1 MPSRKRAV
9 EKRATNAMSPA
20 SRAPRKR
27 ILKSAKINRPVGWSS
42 EAWSVTGPGRMIYT
56 SGFTSRDIT
65 GGVVHAG
72 DIRSQTRQVLENLK
86 LVLAEDGATLSD
98 VIKVTIYLRNLSD
111 FDGMHEVRKTY
122 FPANPPAATTIII
135 SSLADERLLLE
146 IEAIAFVPK

>member
-1 MPSRKRAV
+1 MPARKGATGTRAKDV
-9 EKRATNAMSPA
+9 KGPA
-20 SRAPRKR
+20 SRSPHKR

-42 EAWSVTGPGRMIYT
+42 EAWSVTGPGRTIYT
-56 SGFTSRDIT
+56 SGFTSRDIR

-72 DIRSQTRQVLENLK
+72 DIRSQTRQVLENIK
-86 LVLAEDGATLSD
+86 LVLAEDGATLAD

-122 FPANPPAATTIII
+122 FPTNPPAATTIII

-146 IEAIAFVPK
+146 IEAIAFLPK